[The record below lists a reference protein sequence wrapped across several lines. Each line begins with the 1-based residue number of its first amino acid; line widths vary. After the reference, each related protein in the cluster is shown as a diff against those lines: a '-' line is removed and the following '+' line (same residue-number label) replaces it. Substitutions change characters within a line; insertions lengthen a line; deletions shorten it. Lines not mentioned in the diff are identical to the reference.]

1 MYHTH
6 DPATGATPLPAPLL
20 ADAGAGSSRATGR
33 ETARSA
39 SRDSRDPGPWSAS
52 GAEREP
58 RGAVEAYYAQPTLRH
73 APSFY

>member
-1 MYHTH
+1 MHHTH
-6 DPATGATPLPAPLL
+6 DSASGATPLPASLL
-20 ADAGAGSSRATGR
+20 ADAGPGSGRAPRR
-33 ETARSA
+33 ETARLA
-39 SRDSRDPGPWSAS
+39 SRDYRDPWTGL